1 MATVIYTISAKSN
14 SDNKSEIIIR
24 FKHGNNGKGI
34 DQRTKSGIFINRD
47 YWADAVTEGKK
58 TISPAHIK
66 TSSKKL
72 MTEETLQ
79 LRKELVEAETKLN
92 DLEKYV
98 LQAFIDSG
106 AGKADTPKD
115 WLKGVVDSFRF
126 PKSTIEKAQ
135 ETEQQPTFF
144 EAFEIYINGKKFS
157 DNRKKHYQVL
167 CRILKRYELFKGK
180 ELTFESLSA
189 ATLRDFEDFLKEEHT
204 YYKEAVKQT
213 EKAKGKKIGKTYL
226 DIMEAVPLS
235 RTPEPRGEN
244 AISDLMRRFR
254 AFVRWANGLDKDY
267 KLEKPITNSNPF
279 NAYSV
284 PKELYGTPYYI
295 TIEERNQLYN
305 TQLAEP
311 LATQRDIFVFQCCI
325 GCRVSDLWAMTKAS
339 IIDGA
344 VEYIP
349 RKTKEGNPITVRVPL
364 NKQATEIVEKYKDYE
379 GKGLFPFTS
388 QQEYN
393 RSIKEIF
400 EAADITRM
408 VTVLNPTTREEEKRP
423 IYEVASSHM
432 ARRTFVGNLYKKVK
446 DPNAIG
452 ELSGHAEGSR
462 AFKRYRAIDE
472 ETKKE
477 LVSMLD

>member
-1 MATVIYTISAKSN
+1 MATISLSLSAKA
-14 SDNKSEIIIR
+14 DKTTGKSEILIR
-24 FKHGNNGKGI
+24 FVVGSRINQRGK
-34 DQRTKSGIFINRD
+34 SNIFIEASHWNAKEQRIIIPKFRLMND
-47 YWADAVTEGKK
+47 EQKQLVTELTAADK
-58 TISPAHIK
+58 
-66 TSSKKL
+66 
-72 MTEETLQ
+72 Q
-79 LRKELVEAETKLN
+79 LANLKERIM
-92 DLEKYV
+92 
-98 LQAFIDSG
+98 QAFNEVG
-106 AGKADTPKD
+106 AGKVGLSKD
-115 WLKGVVDSFRF
+115 WLKSVINEFNNF
-126 PKSTIEKAQ
+126 PTAAAEEA

-144 EAFEIYINGKKFS
+144 KAFETYINGKKFS
-157 DNRKKHYQVL
+157 DNRRKHYQVL
-167 CRILKRYELFKGK
+167 CRILKRYELYKSKPLSFYD
-180 ELTFESLSA
+180 LTA
-189 ATLRDFEDFLKEEHT
+189 DTLRDFEEFMKEEHT
-204 YYKEAVKQT
+204 YYKKAVEQT
-213 EKAKGKKIGKTYL
+213 EKAKGKKVHTYL

-254 AFVRWANGLDKDY
+254 AFVRWANGLDKEY
-267 KLEKPITNSNPF
+267 KLEKPYTNNNPF

-379 GKGLFPFTS
+379 DKGLFPFTS

-400 EAADITRM
+400 EAAGITRM